1 MKQMTVNEL
10 AGLLGGRVEGDGQKI
25 IRGVGPLDCAKGD
38 ELAFLANVRYEK
50 HLATTGAAAI
60 LVGDDFKGGV
70 SSGAAL
76 VYCKDPYFSFRQAMV
91 EFYGFR
97 QAEFAGVDSRANI
110 DQTAKLAEGVRV
122 AAFATVARGST
133 IGPRT
138 AVYPGVY
145 IGPNCRIGADCTLYP
160 NVVLYDG
167 TIMGDRVTIHAGSSI
182 GHDGF
187 GYATHKG
194 VHEKIPTAGWVEIG
208 DDVELGA
215 CCTIDRAAM
224 GPTVIGP
231 GTKFSNLIAIGHGTK
246 MGKGCLMV
254 AQSGL
259 AGSVTCGDYC
269 VFAGQAGVVGHV
281 HIGDGVRVGA
291 QSGVTNDIPA
301 GKEVLGSPAI
311 DLSEARRN
319 YILITQLSEMRK
331 KLNRMEKEME
341 HLKGMASEKTTSKP
355 EDKGH
360 FKGTVPEKTS
370 SRPEGSAESSRGRKP
385 PEKGKR
391 KN

>member
-10 AGLLGGRVEGDGQKI
+10 AGLLGGKAEGDGGKI
-25 IRGVGPLDCAKGD
+25 IRGVGPLECAKSY

-50 HLATTGAAAI
+50 HLATTGAGAI
-60 LVGDDFKGGV
+60 LVAEDFKGAVAAGV
-70 SSGAAL
+70 AL
-76 VYCKDPYFSFRQAMV
+76 IRCKDPYFSFRQAMV

-97 QAEFAGVDSRANI
+97 QPEFDGVDSRANI
-110 DQTAKLAEGVRV
+110 DPTAALAEGVRV
-122 AAFATVARGST
+122 AAFATIARGST
-133 IGPRT
+133 IG
-138 AVYPGVY
+138 AWSVIYPGVY
-145 IGPNCRIGADCTLYP
+145 IGPNCRIGANCILYP

-167 TIMGDRVTIHAGSSI
+167 TVLGNRVTIHAGSSI

-187 GYATHKG
+187 GYATYKG
-194 VHEKIPTAGWVEIG
+194 VHEKIPTPGWVEIG

-215 CCTIDRAAM
+215 CCTIDRATM

-281 HIGDGVRVGA
+281 HIGSGVRVGA

-311 DLSEARRN
+311 DLPDARRN

-331 KLNRMEKEME
+331 KLNRLEKEME
-341 HLKGMASEKTTSKP
+341 RLKGQ
-355 EDKGH
+355 
-360 FKGTVPEKTS
+360 
-370 SRPEGSAESSRGRKP
+370 P
-385 PEKGKR
+385 PEKSE
-391 KN
+391 